1 MQKPLH
7 DVAARRRPCEGRD
20 AGRREAGVVEELA
33 EDEDGVAEQAAGGL
47 VEEEE
52 GETDTDRGWG
62 SQRRWEREG
71 EVEGSR
77 VEGAADED
85 EEGEPPCGDLEGGGE
100 EGAESML
107 DEEWGIKEVVKE
119 EGHEGFVVEAC
130 VLRRWGTMSIL
141 LIQAD
146 V

>member
-1 MQKPLH
+1 
-7 DVAARRRPCEGRD
+7 
-20 AGRREAGVVEELA
+20 VVEELA

-52 GETDTDRGWG
+52 GETGTDRGWG
-62 SQRRWEREG
+62 SQRRWEREGEG

-85 EEGEPPCGDLEGGGE
+85 EEDEPPCGDLEGGGE

-107 DEEWGIKEVVKE
+107 DEELGVKEVVKE

-130 VLRRWGTMSIL
+130 VLRRGGTMSIL